1 MKRLLLFIG
10 MSILLVGCKQESV
23 VIPVLDDLI
32 AEYREDDA
40 IRLEVSDHQI
50 VLDPTKRREQAL
62 LVTWEPLKEVEA
74 HYPVKYLFKMDVTAN
89 DFTTSIPTIEMPEG
103 IYFKTYTHE
112 DLEKLLRNH
121 WQRVESDAVSISIR
135 VIAQVASG
143 EKFVKPLYST
153 LSILVT
159 PYQIESSSLFIYGT
173 ATVGANM
180 VEMQEVVPGEIYSWR
195 GKFNPGSFK
204 IAEVMDQPYP
214 AYGKGEG
221 DEIVLM
227 ESEGQPG
234 EDFIVNE
241 EGVYAIILDRINQ
254 KIAIQEVPYLN
265 IYFGGSATPTA
276 WSTPP
281 VMVWDVFKPNICT
294 ITTQLVG
301 KNPDGSGGELKF
313 STQPNFSSGTLQL
326 RPWRPEASILSDLH
340 VQASSAPD
348 WKWRV
353 QPGEAGRYT
362 IVLDVRSMKVQ
373 FIKID

>member
-1 MKRLLLFIG
+1 
-10 MSILLVGCKQESV
+10 ILLVGCKQESV

-180 VEMQEVVPGEIYSWR
+180 VEMQ
-195 GKFNPGSFK
+195 
-204 IAEVMDQPYP
+204 
-214 AYGKGEG
+214 
-221 DEIVLM
+221 
-227 ESEGQPG
+227 
-234 EDFIVNE
+234 
-241 EGVYAIILDRINQ
+241 
-254 KIAIQEVPYLN
+254 
-265 IYFGGSATPTA
+265 
-276 WSTPP
+276 
-281 VMVWDVFKPNICT
+281 
-294 ITTQLVG
+294 
-301 KNPDGSGGELKF
+301 
-313 STQPNFSSGTLQL
+313 
-326 RPWRPEASILSDLH
+326 
-340 VQASSAPD
+340 
-348 WKWRV
+348 
-353 QPGEAGRYT
+353 
-362 IVLDVRSMKVQ
+362 
-373 FIKID
+373 